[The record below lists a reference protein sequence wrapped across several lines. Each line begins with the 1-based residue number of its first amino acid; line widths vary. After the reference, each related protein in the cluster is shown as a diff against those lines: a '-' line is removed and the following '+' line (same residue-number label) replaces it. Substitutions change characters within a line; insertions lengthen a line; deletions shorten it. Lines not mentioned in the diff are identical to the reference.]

1 MALRGSGGKALAVS
15 KSKFSHPI
23 KLRADASPMHYR
35 LQQEIRR
42 RIESGQWVPG
52 SLIPPERRM
61 AQENGV
67 SLGTVRTAILNLV
80 SEGLLYRIQG
90 KGTLVS
96 GTKMIRENVR
106 YYRFT
111 EEFGKR
117 EAVPQLHFL
126 DLKKV
131 EGRPEINRL
140 LKIGK
145 AEELYRL
152 RRLVMISRRPAV
164 LSVSFLPCRLFAG
177 LEEFPPSRFEKVPLY
192 LALEDHFGLPTLSN
206 SELISVVPA
215 DAETAARLQ
224 IDGGIPVL
232 AVEMLAFTYRNR
244 TYEYRVS
251 YCLTRGLKLFRKY

>member
-1 MALRGSGGKALAVS
+1 
-15 KSKFSHPI
+15 
-23 KLRADASPMHYR
+23 MHYR

-42 RIESGQWVPG
+42 RIETGQWLPG
-52 SLIPPERRM
+52 AVIPPERKM

-96 GTKMIRENVR
+96 GTRMIRENIR

-111 EEFGKR
+111 EDFGKR
-117 EAVPQLHFL
+117 EAFPQLRFL
-126 DLKKV
+126 DLSKA
-131 EGRPEINRL
+131 EGGPEISRR
-140 LKIGK
+140 LKIDK
-145 AEELYRL
+145 AQEIYRL
-152 RRLVMISRRPAV
+152 RRLVLISRKPAV
-164 LSVSFLPCRLFAG
+164 YSVSYVPCRLFAG
-177 LEEFPPSRFEKVPLY
+177 LEEFPRSRFEKVPLY

-215 DAETAARLQ
+215 QAEEAAMLR
-224 IDGGIPVL
+224 IEEGKSVL

-244 TYEYRVS
+244 PYEYRIS
-251 YCLTRGLKLFRKY
+251 YCLTEGRKLLRRY

>member
-1 MALRGSGGKALAVS
+1 
-15 KSKFSHPI
+15 
-23 KLRADASPMHYR
+23 MHYR

-52 SLIPPERRM
+52 SIIPPERKI
-61 AQENGV
+61 AQESAV

-96 GTKMIRENVR
+96 GTRMIRENIR

-111 EEFGKR
+111 EDFGKR
-117 EAVPQLHFL
+117 EAIPQLRLL
-126 DLKKV
+126 DLTKV
-131 EGRPEINRL
+131 EGRPEISRRL
-140 LKIGK
+140 KSDKG
-145 AEELYRL
+145 EDLYRL
-152 RRLVMISRRPAV
+152 RRLVLISKKPAV
-164 LSVSFLPCRLFAG
+164 FSISYLPCRLFAG
-177 LEEFPPSRFEKVPLY
+177 LEEFPRSRFEKVPLY

-215 DAETAARLQ
+215 EAEEAAMLRIAEGLP
-224 IDGGIPVL
+224 IL

-244 TYEYRVS
+244 PYEYRVS
-251 YCLTRGLKLFRKY
+251 YCRSEGRKLLRKY

>member
-1 MALRGSGGKALAVS
+1 MAMS
-15 KSKFSHPI
+15 KSKFSHAI

-52 SLIPPERRM
+52 SVIPPERKI
-61 AQENGV
+61 AQESAV

-96 GTKMIRENVR
+96 GTRMIRENIR
-106 YYRFT
+106 YYRFA
-111 EEFGKR
+111 EDFGKR
-117 EAVPQLHFL
+117 EAVPQLKFL
-126 DLKKV
+126 DLCKV
-131 EGRPEINRL
+131 EGLPEINRR
-140 LKIGK
+140 LKINKG
-145 AEELYRL
+145 EGLYRL
-152 RRLVMISRRPAV
+152 KRLVLISMRPAV
-164 LSVSFLPCRLFAG
+164 FSVSYLPCRLFAG
-177 LEEFPPSRFEKVPLY
+177 LEAFPRSRFEKVPLY

-215 DAETAARLQ
+215 EVEESALLRLAE
-224 IDGGIPVL
+224 GVPVL

-244 TYEYRVS
+244 PYEYRIS
-251 YCLTRGLKLFRKY
+251 YCRSEGRKLLRNY

>member
-1 MALRGSGGKALAVS
+1 
-15 KSKFSHPI
+15 
-23 KLRADASPMHYR
+23 
-35 LQQEIRR
+35 
-42 RIESGQWVPG
+42 
-52 SLIPPERRM
+52 M

-111 EEFGKR
+111 EDFGGR
-117 EAVPQLHFL
+117 EAVPQLKFL
-126 DLKKV
+126 DLARV
-131 EGRPEINRL
+131 EGRAEINRR
-140 LKIGK
+140 LKCNR
-145 AEELYRL
+145 AEALYRL
-152 RRLVMISRRPAV
+152 RRLVLIARRPAV

-177 LEEFPPSRFEKVPLY
+177 LEEFPASRFEKVPLY

-206 SELISVVPA
+206 SELISVSS
-215 DAETAARLQ
+215 AEREEAALLRLKE
-224 IDGGIPVL
+224 GTPVL

-244 TYEYRVS
+244 PYEFRIS
-251 YCLTRGLKLFRKY
+251 YCLSHGRKLLRKY

>member
-1 MALRGSGGKALAVS
+1 
-15 KSKFSHPI
+15 
-23 KLRADASPMHYR
+23 MHYR

-52 SLIPPERRM
+52 SIIPPERKI
-61 AQENGV
+61 AQESAV

-96 GTKMIRENVR
+96 GTRMIRENVR

-111 EEFGKR
+111 EDFGRR
-117 EAVPQLHFL
+117 EAVPQLRLL
-126 DLKKV
+126 DLTKV
-131 EGRPEINRL
+131 EGRPEINRR
-140 LKIGK
+140 LKSDKG
-145 AEELYRL
+145 EELHRL
-152 RRLVMISRRPAV
+152 RRLVLISRRPAV
-164 LSVSFLPCRLFAG
+164 FSVSYLPCRLFVG
-177 LEEFPPSRFEKVPLY
+177 LEEFPRSRFEKVPLY

-215 DAETAARLQ
+215 EAEEAAMLR
-224 IDGGIPVL
+224 IAEGVPIL

-244 TYEYRVS
+244 PYEYRIS
-251 YCLTRGLKLFRKY
+251 YCRSEGRKLLRKY

>member
-1 MALRGSGGKALAVS
+1 
-15 KSKFSHPI
+15 
-23 KLRADASPMHYR
+23 MHYR

-52 SLIPPERRM
+52 SIIPPERKI
-61 AQENGV
+61 AQESAV

-96 GTKMIRENVR
+96 GTRMIRENIR

-111 EEFGKR
+111 EDFGKR
-117 EAVPQLHFL
+117 EAIPQLRLL
-126 DLKKV
+126 DLTKV
-131 EGRPEINRL
+131 EGRPEISRRL
-140 LKIGK
+140 KSDKG
-145 AEELYRL
+145 EDLYRL
-152 RRLVMISRRPAV
+152 RRLVLISKKPAV
-164 LSVSFLPCRLFAG
+164 FSVSYLPCRLFAG
-177 LEEFPPSRFEKVPLY
+177 LEEFPRSRFEKVPLY

-215 DAETAARLQ
+215 EAEEAAMLRIAEGLP
-224 IDGGIPVL
+224 IL

-244 TYEYRVS
+244 PYEYRVS
-251 YCLTRGLKLFRKY
+251 YCRSEGRKLLRKY